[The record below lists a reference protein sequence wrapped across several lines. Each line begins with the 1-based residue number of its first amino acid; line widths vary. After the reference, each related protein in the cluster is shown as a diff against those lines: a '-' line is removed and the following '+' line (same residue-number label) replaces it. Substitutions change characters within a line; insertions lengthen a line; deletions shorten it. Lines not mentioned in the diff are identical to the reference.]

1 MAADP
6 APASAPA
13 SAPPDQPRSAP
24 APPLPDRAEVCPAP
38 LRHCD
43 EIARQ
48 RDALLRERVPRLGLT
63 VVAFALATIYLPLWT
78 AAVLLAVFIAT
89 DTVALHLMR
98 GLQPASQIGAHRL
111 SVLAVFV
118 QELAY
123 ASVAALIW
131 QQDAQHAKAF
141 ALGLLLVMMV
151 HLISLRIMHLPY
163 AIAGFAG
170 GAFAILTGN
179 MVYWVRMMD
188 GAGLALSTLCAVAGL
203 GYTWSAILSNHR
215 LHRAMAEGQAAAR
228 AADAAKSRFLAQM
241 SHELRTPLNAI
252 IGLGHAERD
261 RAANDL
267 SRQRLAALVTSAQ
280 GLAVILDDILDL
292 SAVNEGHLTLRP
304 RDFDLHA
311 ELAATLALFDLQA
324 RAGATG
330 LSLRLAPDLP
340 RMIRQDP
347 QRLRQCVTNL
357 VSNAL
362 RHAGGAE
369 VSLAAFRDAQGMLCV
384 EVTDTGPGI
393 APAIRQTLF
402 QPFQTGPDTRT
413 GTGLGLS
420 ISRSLAR
427 RMGGDLVLV
436 PTPQGARFRLTVACE
451 GMAPSR
457 APVPEAAFDH
467 DPGAMPDLGGRSILV
482 VDDIATNRLV
492 AASYLARS
500 RARVIEAAG
509 GAEAV
514 QIMARGGIDLVLL
527 DMNMPGLDGPQTLR
541 RIRALPG
548 VQVPVL
554 AMTADVM
561 PSQRDGYLAAGMDDH
576 LAKPLSPQVL
586 AAALRRHLAR

>member
-1 MAADP
+1 MTRTAADTVQ
-6 APASAPA
+6 A
-13 SAPPDQPRSAP
+13 SAPPDSPG
-24 APPLPDRAEVCPAP
+24 VCPTH
-38 LRHCD
+38 LRHSD
-43 EIARQ
+43 EVARQ
-48 RDALLRERVPRLGLT
+48 YDALLRERGARLGLT
-63 VVAFALATIYLPLWT
+63 VVAFALATIYLPVWI
-78 AAVLLAVFIAT
+78 AAVLLAVFVVA
-89 DTVALHLMR
+89 DTLAMHLMR
-98 GLQPASQIGAHRL
+98 GLHPATQIGAHRL

-123 ASVAALIW
+123 SSVAALIW
-131 QQDAQHAKAF
+131 QQDAHHAKAF

-215 LHRAMAEGQAAAR
+215 LHRAMAQGQAAAR

-252 IGLGHAERD
+252 IGLGHAEHD
-261 RAANDL
+261 RAADEL
-267 SRQRLAALVTSAQ
+267 SRQRLGALVTSAQ

-304 RDFDLHA
+304 RDFDLHV
-311 ELAATLALFDLQA
+311 ELAATMALFDLQA
-324 RAGATG
+324 RAGATR

-340 RMIRQDP
+340 RTIRQDP

-369 VSLAAFRDAQGMLCV
+369 VCLAAFRDAQGMLCI

-393 APAIRQTLF
+393 AAAIRQTLF
-402 QPFQTGPDTRT
+402 QPFQTGPDTQT
-413 GTGLGLS
+413 GTGLGLA
-420 ISRSLAR
+420 ISRGLAQ

-436 PTPQGARFRLTVACE
+436 PTPQGATFRLTVAC
-451 GMAPSR
+451 GVMPPSQPDLLLPPDAR
-457 APVPEAAFDH
+457 ADIDQGTAT
-467 DPGAMPDLGGRSILV
+467 MPDLVGRSILV

-492 AASYLARS
+492 AASYLAHS
-500 RARVIEAAG
+500 GARVIEAAG

-514 QIMARGGIDLVLL
+514 QIMAGGGIDLVLL

-541 RIRALPG
+541 KIRALPG

-554 AMTADVM
+554 AMTADAM
-561 PSQRDGYLAAGMDDH
+561 PSQREGYLAAGMDDH

-586 AAALRRHLAR
+586 AAALRRHLPR